1 METTNACSWRAP
13 LVELVDGRKV
23 PSDSREWLLEC
34 EARHVLN
41 LQTKADR
48 YTLLDGIEKK
58 RGRDAR
64 MELHDRVMK
73 LFYATRE
80 RELRNVKEN
89 QESGHPA

>member
-1 METTNACSWRAP
+1 METRNMCSWKAP

-34 EARHVLN
+34 EARYVLN

-48 YTLLDGIEKK
+48 YALLDAIEKK

-73 LFYATRE
+73 LFFAMKE
-80 RELRNVKEN
+80 RETRNASN
-89 QESGHPA
+89 AHP